1 MLLQDKQ
8 DGVLVEILDT
18 VALINPST
26 HEVLGKIQSGQEE
39 QEPENFDKSTLIFP
53 SGENL
58 PRCWVDA
65 SYQAKVQHLQQAE
78 SRL

>member
-1 MLLQDKQ
+1 VLAFPQVDNMLLQDKQ
-8 DGVLVEILDT
+8 NGVLVEILDT

-26 HEVLGKIQSGQEE
+26 AEVPGRIQAGEEE
-39 QEPENFDKSTLIFP
+39 QEPEKFDKSALIFP

-65 SYQAKVQHLQQAE
+65 EYQAQT
-78 SRL
+78 